1 MGYDIPLSFAA
12 NNGYSVSTGIRQGR
26 QFEAMNIYHFDEP
39 VAQNDYTGIKQ
50 VADALDF
57 PVSGGE
63 HEYTRWQSR
72 DLIPQANPDILQ
84 PDVVKCD
91 GITEMRKIAV
101 LSDTFPKHF
110 VPHQTQPTIGTA
122 ASLHVVASIQT
133 ANKPQEFTGVRPELN
148 TIFKEP
154 LELKD
159 GYITTPTGPG
169 LGLEIDTDQMKA
181 FAL

>member
-1 MGYDIPLSFAA
+1 
-12 NNGYSVSTGIRQGR
+12 
-26 QFEAMNIYHFDEP
+26 
-39 VAQNDYTGIKQ
+39 
-50 VADALDF
+50 
-57 PVSGGE
+57 
-63 HEYTRWQSR
+63 
-72 DLIPQANPDILQ
+72 
-84 PDVVKCD
+84 
-91 GITEMRKIAV
+91 MRKIAV
-101 LSDTFPKHF
+101 LSDTFPKYF

-148 TIFKEP
+148 AIFKEP

-159 GYITTPTGPG
+159 GYITMPTGPG